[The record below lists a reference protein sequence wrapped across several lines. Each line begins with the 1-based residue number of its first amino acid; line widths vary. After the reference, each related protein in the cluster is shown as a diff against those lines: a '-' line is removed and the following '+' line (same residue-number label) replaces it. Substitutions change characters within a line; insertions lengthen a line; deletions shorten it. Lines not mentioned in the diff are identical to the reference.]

1 MSPCAAPAVAAAR
14 GVNPAKPLRRA
25 ASYSTHARFP
35 HLFMSSSPRTPPLAA
50 AAGGS
55 GAAAPSSLLAADPGH
70 RDAVLLAAR
79 SAMGNCL
86 GETRLDLA
94 VSGLRLAAKGKVS
107 KPLARH
113 RSEYSSKWL

>member
-1 MSPCAAPAVAAAR
+1 
-14 GVNPAKPLRRA
+14 
-25 ASYSTHARFP
+25 
-35 HLFMSSSPRTPPLAA
+35 MSSSSLRTPPLAA

-70 RDAVLLAAR
+70 REAVLLAAR
-79 SAMGNCL
+79 AAMGNCL

-107 KPLARH
+107 KPLACHVIVRN
-113 RSEYSSKWL
+113 LF